1 VQAALDGITPG
12 QFLVLEYLTEDDLPV
27 EPYAQA
33 ALDPGGWY
41 CEVVSDW
48 YLPAHRWPMNE
59 LALARAGWQVR
70 DDVTDNW
77 WCADVDLA
85 SAAHLLVD
93 ALWNGRSCV
102 GVHSVDVRDGAHE
115 PLVEGVVGLRHRP
128 HVPVGPGTFV
138 DDDDDAT
145 AVWVGLQPG
154 VVARQLMTR
163 VRGLEVGLSGTVQFA
178 CPGTPG
184 VDLVRE

>member
-93 ALWNGRSCV
+93 ALWNGRSCTDPDRFAI
-102 GVHSVDVRDGAHE
+102 SV
-115 PLVEGVVGLRHRP
+115 
-128 HVPVGPGTFV
+128 GTFPTGPDGGEPIPV
-138 DDDDDAT
+138 PDELPLA
-145 AVWVGLQPG
+145 A
-154 VVARQLMTR
+154 
-163 VRGLEVGLSGTVQFA
+163 
-178 CPGTPG
+178 
-184 VDLVRE
+184 